1 MARVVIGLSGGV
13 DSSVAAYLL
22 KQQGHEVTGL
32 FMINWHDTTGT
43 LEGDCPWHDDRV
55 FAELVAKKLDIALHV
70 VDLSADYRTR
80 VVDYMFSEYGKGRT
94 PNPDVL
100 CNREIKFDVFLR
112 EALKLG
118 ADFVATGH
126 YCRKAEERLPDGRTV
141 YKLLAGADPNKDQS
155 YFLCQLSQEQLRY
168 AMFPVGELLKPEVR
182 RIAAEQGL
190 ATARRKDS
198 QGICFVGKVDLPVF
212 LQQKLAS
219 KKGNI
224 HEILPSW
231 PKYRSG
237 LPAGQPAQNGTPS
250 PAQAAGDTAPAG
262 QPVPEAE
269 PADGQLAALAAP
281 WRYTVRDGKKIGEH
295 NGAHFYTIGQR
306 KGLGIGG
313 RRESL
318 FILATDTAQN
328 VVYVGEGDAHPGLW
342 RPALHIAPGEIHWV
356 NPARVLSP
364 GQSARFSVRIRYR
377 QPLQGARL
385 FVRDEGAYLVFD
397 TPQRGITP
405 GQFAAWYDGDEL
417 IGSGVI
423 AE

>member
-1 MARVVIGLSGGV
+1 MQRVVIGLSGGV

-22 KQQGHEVTGL
+22 KEQGYEVVGL

-55 FAELVAKKLDIALHV
+55 FAELVARRLDIPFHV
-70 VDLSADYRTR
+70 VDLSEEYRRR
-80 VVDYMFSEYGKGRT
+80 VVDYMFAEYERGRT

-100 CNREIKFDVFLR
+100 CNREIKFDVFLK
-112 EALKLG
+112 EALRLG

-126 YCRKAEERLPDGRTV
+126 YCRRECVAAADGTEHYR
-141 YKLLAGADPNKDQS
+141 LLAGVDGNKDQS
-155 YFLCQLSQEQLRY
+155 YFLCQLSQEQLSR
-168 AMFPVGELLKPEVR
+168 ALFPVGGLTKPEVR
-182 RIAAEQGL
+182 RIAEEQHL

-212 LQQKLAS
+212 LQQKLAA
-219 KKGNI
+219 KRGNV
-224 HEILPSW
+224 HEIRADW
-231 PKYRSG
+231 PKYARTAAPDD
-237 LPAGQPAQNGTPS
+237 LPAL
-250 PAQAAGDTAPAG
+250 
-262 QPVPEAE
+262 AE
-269 PADGQLAALAAP
+269 P

-295 NGAHFYTIGQR
+295 NGAHYYTIGQR

-318 FILATDTAQN
+318 FILATDTVQN
-328 VVYVGEGDAHPGLW
+328 VIWVGEGDAHPGLW
-342 RPALHIAPGEIHWV
+342 RPALHIVPGEIHWV
-356 NPARVLSP
+356 NPARELTA

-397 TPQRGITP
+397 RPQRGITP
-405 GQFAAWYDGDEL
+405 GQFAAWYDGDQL
-417 IGSGVI
+417 VGSGVI
-423 AE
+423 EG